1 MYSDFRSFNPE
12 GERLL
17 VLTLAENLSRKE
29 SECGEDRPGLL
40 RRIVNGLRPAQSPV
54 TVTPVE
60 NNVPCSDVPNALPLA
75 R

>member
-17 VLTLAENLSRKE
+17 VLTLAGKLSRDQAD
-29 SECGEDRPGLL
+29 CGEDRPGLL

-54 TVTPVE
+54 TVAAAE
-60 NNVPCSDVPNALPLA
+60 NYAPCSDVPNALPLA

>member
-17 VLTLAENLSRKE
+17 VLTLAGKLTRERSESGSGGLRK
-29 SECGEDRPGLL
+29 L
-40 RRIVNGLRPAQSPV
+40 VKALRPARPQTPTRAADTTPPCGDTANPVPV
-54 TVTPVE
+54 T
-60 NNVPCSDVPNALPLA
+60 

>member
-17 VLTLAENLSRKE
+17 VLTLAANLSRKD
-29 SECGEDRPGLL
+29 SDCGDDRPGLL
-40 RRIVNGLRPAQSPV
+40 RRIVNGLRPMQSPV
-54 TVTPVE
+54 TAAAVQ
-60 NNVPCSDVPNALPLA
+60 NNAPCSDVPNALPLA